1 MIKIMSLIASWVN
14 QLSCFKGH
22 LVMPLVL
29 LLTLVGGNKSLATTL
44 EDALPEA
51 IINSPKIQ
59 SARLKLNIT
68 RESLNQILSNYLPT
82 VLIDLSSGRER
93 DSAKASEAGTRQ
105 AEITNA
111 KTAKINMSV
120 NLYRGGKTEIETEE
134 ANNKIRADEASLKGQ
149 IQSFILE
156 AATAFSV
163 HYKNIKSRELNR
175 SNKAV
180 LKALLVAAKARS
192 KYGEISETDVFQ
204 AKARYADAV
213 AKEIKSE
220 GELLISKVNFKS
232 IFTIDAKG
240 LLPASPLKIEY
251 TDLDELLNIATT
263 SNFKLIN
270 QRELLKAAR
279 NNVRNLKRDLL
290 PTVDFNAD
298 YTRGLEVSNQFSDS
312 RSAKFI
318 VSLSMPLYRAGNT
331 YLKIRQARISA
342 EKLLADYDQSL
353 LDVKKELMQAWFNYK
368 SLHSQIVALEEA
380 ALTSKNAL
388 VSIKKEVDVGSRAF
402 IEVLDAEQE
411 LLVSN
416 ASVLGAKNDLLAT
429 TYKIKE
435 ITGQLIPRNFVH
447 TN

>member
-1 MIKIMSLIASWVN
+1 M
-14 QLSCFKGH
+14 
-22 LVMPLVL
+22 
-29 LLTLVGGNKSLATTL
+29 
-44 EDALPEA
+44 
-51 IINSPKIQ
+51 
-59 SARLKLNIT
+59 
-68 RESLNQILSNYLPT
+68 
-82 VLIDLSSGRER
+82 
-93 DSAKASEAGTRQ
+93 
-105 AEITNA
+105 
-111 KTAKINMSV
+111 
-120 NLYRGGKTEIETEE
+120 
-134 ANNKIRADEASLKGQ
+134 
-149 IQSFILE
+149 
-156 AATAFSV
+156 
-163 HYKNIKSRELNR
+163 
-175 SNKAV
+175 
-180 LKALLVAAKARS
+180 
-192 KYGEISETDVFQ
+192 
-204 AKARYADAV
+204 
-213 AKEIKSE
+213 
-220 GELLISKVNFKS
+220 
-232 IFTIDAKG
+232 
-240 LLPASPLKIEY
+240 
-251 TDLDELLNIATT
+251 
-263 SNFKLIN
+263 IN

-411 LLVSN
+411 LLESN

>member
-1 MIKIMSLIASWVN
+1 MSLMASRVN

-22 LVMPLVL
+22 LLLPLVI
-29 LLTLVGGNKSLATTL
+29 LLTFVGGNNSLATTL
-44 EDALPEA
+44 EDVLPEA

-111 KTAKINMSV
+111 KTAKISMSL
-120 NLYRGGKTEIETEE
+120 NLYRGGKTEIETQE
-134 ANNKIRADEASLKGQ
+134 ANNKIRADEALLKGQ

-156 AATAFSV
+156 AATSFSV
-163 HYKNIKSRELNR
+163 HYKNIKTRELNGN
-175 SNKAV
+175 NKAV
-180 LKALLVAAKARS
+180 LKALLEAAKARS

-213 AKEIKSE
+213 AKEIKSA
-220 GELLISKVNFKS
+220 GELLISEVNFKS
-232 IFTIDAKG
+232 IFTIDAKD
-240 LLPASPLKIEY
+240 LLPASPLIIEY
-251 TDLDELLNIATT
+251 KDLGELLKIATT

-290 PTVDFNAD
+290 PTIDFDAD

-318 VSLSMPLYRAGNT
+318 VSLSMPLYRGGNT
-331 YLKIRQARISA
+331 YTKIRQAHISA
-342 EKLLADYDQSL
+342 AKLVADYDQSL
-353 LDVKKELMQAWFNYK
+353 LDVKKELMQAWFSYK
-368 SLHSQIVALEEA
+368 SLHSQIIALKEA
-380 ALTSKNAL
+380 ALTSKIAL
-388 VSIKKEVDVGSRAF
+388 TSIKKEVDVGSRAF

-411 LLVSN
+411 LLESN
-416 ASVLGAKNDLLAT
+416 AAVLGVKNDLLAT

-435 ITGQLIPRNFVH
+435 ITGQLIPRDFVY
-447 TN
+447 TK

>member
-1 MIKIMSLIASWVN
+1 MSLMASRVN

-22 LVMPLVL
+22 LLLPLVI
-29 LLTLVGGNKSLATTL
+29 LLTFVGGNNSLATTL
-44 EDALPEA
+44 EDVLPEA

-111 KTAKINMSV
+111 KTAKISMSL
-120 NLYRGGKTEIETEE
+120 NLYRGGKTEIETQE
-134 ANNKIRADEASLKGQ
+134 ANNKIRADEALLKGQ

-163 HYKNIKSRELNR
+163 HYKNIKTRELNGN
-175 SNKAV
+175 NKAV
-180 LKALLVAAKARS
+180 LKALLEAAKARS

-213 AKEIKSE
+213 AKEIKSA
-220 GELLISKVNFKS
+220 GELLISEVNFKS
-232 IFTIDAKG
+232 IFTIDAKD
-240 LLPASPLKIEY
+240 LLPASPLIIEY
-251 TDLDELLNIATT
+251 KDLGELLKIATT

-290 PTVDFNAD
+290 PTIDFDAD

-318 VSLSMPLYRAGNT
+318 VSLSMPLYRGGNT
-331 YLKIRQARISA
+331 YLKIRQAHISA
-342 EKLLADYDQSL
+342 AKLVADYDQSL
-353 LDVKKELMQAWFNYK
+353 LDVKKELMQAWFSYK
-368 SLHSQIVALEEA
+368 SLHSQIIALKEA
-380 ALTSKNAL
+380 ALTSKIAL
-388 VSIKKEVDVGSRAF
+388 TSIKKRWMWGAG
-402 IEVLDAEQE
+402 
-411 LLVSN
+411 LL
-416 ASVLGAKNDLLAT
+416 L
-429 TYKIKE
+429 
-435 ITGQLIPRNFVH
+435 RF
-447 TN
+447 

>member
-1 MIKIMSLIASWVN
+1 MSLMASRVN

-22 LVMPLVL
+22 LLLPLVI
-29 LLTLVGGNKSLATTL
+29 LLTFVGGNNSLATTL
-44 EDALPEA
+44 EDVLPEA

-111 KTAKINMSV
+111 KTAKISMSL
-120 NLYRGGKTEIETEE
+120 NLYRGGKTEIETQE
-134 ANNKIRADEASLKGQ
+134 ANNKIRADEALLKGQ

-163 HYKNIKSRELNR
+163 HYKNIKTRELNGN
-175 SNKAV
+175 NKAV
-180 LKALLVAAKARS
+180 LKALLEAAKARS

-213 AKEIKSE
+213 AKEIKSA
-220 GELLISKVNFKS
+220 GELLISEVNFKS
-232 IFTIDAKG
+232 IFTIDAKD
-240 LLPASPLKIEY
+240 LLPASPLIIEY
-251 TDLDELLNIATT
+251 KDLGELLKIATT

-290 PTVDFNAD
+290 PTIDFDAD

-318 VSLSMPLYRAGNT
+318 VSLSMPLYRGGNT
-331 YLKIRQARISA
+331 YTKIRQAHISA
-342 EKLLADYDQSL
+342 AKLVADYDQSL
-353 LDVKKELMQAWFNYK
+353 LDVKKELMQAWFSYK
-368 SLHSQIVALEEA
+368 SLHSQIIALKEA
-380 ALTSKNAL
+380 ALTSKIAL
-388 VSIKKEVDVGSRAF
+388 TSIKKEVDVGSRAF

-411 LLVSN
+411 LLESN
-416 ASVLGAKNDLLAT
+416 AAVLGVKNDLLAT

-435 ITGQLIPRNFVH
+435 ITGQLIPRDFVY
-447 TN
+447 TK

>member
-1 MIKIMSLIASWVN
+1 MSLIASRVN
-14 QLSCFKGH
+14 QLSYFKGH

-93 DSAKASEAGTRQ
+93 DSAKTTEAGARQ

-111 KTAKINMSV
+111 KTAKITMSV

-180 LKALLVAAKARS
+180 LKARS

>member
-1 MIKIMSLIASWVN
+1 MSLMASRVN

-22 LVMPLVL
+22 LLLPLVI
-29 LLTLVGGNKSLATTL
+29 LLTFVGGNNSLATTL
-44 EDALPEA
+44 EDVLPEA

-111 KTAKINMSV
+111 KTAKISMSL
-120 NLYRGGKTEIETEE
+120 NLYRGGKTEIETQE
-134 ANNKIRADEASLKGQ
+134 ANNKIRADEALLKGQ

-163 HYKNIKSRELNR
+163 HYKNIKTRELNGN
-175 SNKAV
+175 NKAV
-180 LKALLVAAKARS
+180 LKALLEAAKARS

-213 AKEIKSE
+213 AKEIKSA
-220 GELLISKVNFKS
+220 GELLISEVNFKS
-232 IFTIDAKG
+232 IFTIDAKD
-240 LLPASPLKIEY
+240 LLPASPLKIDFK
-251 TDLDELLNIATT
+251 DLGELLKIATT

-290 PTVDFNAD
+290 PTIDFDAD

-318 VSLSMPLYRAGNT
+318 VSLSMPLYRGGNT
-331 YLKIRQARISA
+331 YLKIRQAHISA
-342 EKLLADYDQSL
+342 AKLVADYDQSL
-353 LDVKKELMQAWFNYK
+353 LDVKKELMQAWFSYK
-368 SLHSQIVALEEA
+368 SLHSQIIALKEA
-380 ALTSKNAL
+380 ALTSKIAL
-388 VSIKKEVDVGSRAF
+388 TSIKKEVDVGSRAF

-411 LLVSN
+411 LLESN
-416 ASVLGAKNDLLAT
+416 AAVLGVKNDLLAT

-435 ITGQLIPRNFVH
+435 ITGQLIPRDFVY
-447 TN
+447 TK

>member
-1 MIKIMSLIASWVN
+1 MILMASRVN

-22 LVMPLVL
+22 LLLPLVI
-29 LLTLVGGNKSLATTL
+29 LLTFVGGNNSLATTL
-44 EDALPEA
+44 EDVLPEA

-111 KTAKINMSV
+111 KTAKISMSL
-120 NLYRGGKTEIETEE
+120 NLYRGGKTEIETQE
-134 ANNKIRADEASLKGQ
+134 ANNKIRADEALLKGQ

-163 HYKNIKSRELNR
+163 HYKNIKTRELNGN
-175 SNKAV
+175 NKAV
-180 LKALLVAAKARS
+180 LKALLEAAKARS

-213 AKEIKSE
+213 AKEIKSA
-220 GELLISKVNFKS
+220 GELLISEVNFKS
-232 IFTIDAKG
+232 IFTIDAKD
-240 LLPASPLKIEY
+240 LLPASPLIIEY
-251 TDLDELLNIATT
+251 KDLGELLKIATT

-270 QRELLKAAR
+270 QRELLEAAR

-290 PTVDFNAD
+290 PTIDFDAD

-318 VSLSMPLYRAGNT
+318 VSLSMPLYRGGNT
-331 YLKIRQARISA
+331 YLKIRQAHISA
-342 EKLLADYDQSL
+342 AKLVADYDQSL
-353 LDVKKELMQAWFNYK
+353 LDVKKELMQAWFSYK
-368 SLHSQIVALEEA
+368 SLHSQIIALKEA
-380 ALTSKNAL
+380 ALTSKIAL
-388 VSIKKEVDVGSRAF
+388 TSIKKEVDVGSRAF

-411 LLVSN
+411 LLESN
-416 ASVLGAKNDLLAT
+416 AAVLGVKNDLLAT

-435 ITGQLIPRNFVH
+435 ITGQLIPRDFVY
-447 TN
+447 TK